1 MWGREL
7 RAGLLFVL
15 VSVAAGSAFRG
26 WQRAHQAR
34 FDEIVASLVEA
45 DAASLSGRGH
55 ASRAGPGSA
64 ARSDSAGP
72 GTPGSPDFGD
82 SSDAPDAPGFGEP
95 RAASESRAHRGGP
108 ARRRSA
114 DAPRPASLDVDAA
127 SAEELERLPGIG
139 PALAARIVAERAA
152 RGPFGGPDGLLR
164 VPGIGPKT
172 LARIRAYLR

>member
-7 RAGLLFVL
+7 RAGLIFVL
-15 VSVAAGSAFRG
+15 LSVAAGSAFRG

-45 DAASLSGRGH
+45 DAASLSDWTHRARGG
-55 ASRAGPGSA
+55 AASA

-72 GTPGSPDFGD
+72 DTTGSANPA
-82 SSDAPDAPGFGEP
+82 S
-95 RAASESRAHRGGP
+95 RSESRKHQSAP
-108 ARRRSA
+108 SRRRSA
-114 DAPRPASLDVDAA
+114 EAPRPASIDVDAA
-127 SAEELERLPGIG
+127 SATELERLPGIG

-152 RGPFGGPDGLLR
+152 KGPFGGPDGLLR

>member
-7 RAGLLFVL
+7 RAGLIFVL
-15 VSVAAGSAFRG
+15 LSVAAGSAFRG

-34 FDEIVASLVEA
+34 FDEIIASLVEA
-45 DAASLSGRGH
+45 DAASLSDW
-55 ASRAGPGSA
+55 SRAARGGSASA

-72 GTPGSPDFGD
+72 DTTESNDP
-82 SSDAPDAPGFGEP
+82 A
-95 RAASESRAHRGGP
+95 RHSESGKRRGGS

-114 DAPRPASLDVDAA
+114 DALRPASIDVDAA

-139 PALAARIVAERAA
+139 PALGARIVAERAA
-152 RGPFGGPDGLLR
+152 RGRFGGPDGLLR

>member
-7 RAGLLFVL
+7 RAGLIFVVL
-15 VSVAAGSAFRG
+15 SVAAGSAFRG

-45 DAASLSGRGH
+45 DAAS
-55 ASRAGPGSA
+55 
-64 ARSDSAGP
+64 DSAGP
-72 GTPGSPDFGD
+72 DTLSTGPAGPNTPESTDPAALSGS
-82 SSDAPDAPGFGEP
+82 
-95 RAASESRAHRGGP
+95 RKHRGGP

-114 DAPRPASLDVDAA
+114 DAPRPASIDVDAA

-139 PALAARIVAERAA
+139 PALASRIVAERAA
-152 RGPFGGPDGLLR
+152 RGRFGGPDGLLR

>member
-34 FDEIVASLVEA
+34 FEEIVASLVEA

-55 ASRAGPGSA
+55 PSRAGPGSTA
-64 ARSDSAGP
+64 QSDSAGP
-72 GTPGSPDFGD
+72 GVPGSPD
-82 SSDAPDAPGFGEP
+82 SPDFGEP

-108 ARRRSA
+108 SRRRSA
-114 DAPRPASLDVDAA
+114 DAPRPASIDVDAA

-139 PALAARIVAERAA
+139 PALAARIVAERVA